1 MENNFMASEQAYEEM
16 LGEPDAYIEHHKGGD
31 NLSWDLP
38 RYSSTP
44 LYAADK
50 IATIK
55 AELESR
61 RSDAES
67 WRAYKKRKDEVI
79 AAGMGRKILR
89 DAAAPKEK

>member
-50 IATIK
+50 IATMK

-61 RSDAES
+61 RSDAE
-67 WRAYKKRKDEVI
+67 
-79 AAGMGRKILR
+79 
-89 DAAAPKEK
+89 